1 MDAGAEPLDAA
12 VVDVTGSDASDAPEA
27 GVRDAGRVDGG
38 GSAGRNGCVF
48 AACLAQGAT
57 ASVQG
62 VTDGEGRMSVRIQ
75 PGASAGRFILEL
87 RFAPRRRRL
96 APRRELE
103 RKDPQRLA
111 AEVRAEGEAICFPA
125 DTVRGARVRVLD
137 ALGYGVP
144 NVPLQVIAEGL
155 FAASAA
161 PTDDTGATQVTARC
175 PSQPPG
181 VNEALTLRVVLVD
194 QPELQ
199 VDLAVGFDTAAPD
212 RITYLPTRV
221 GETQIAAGSVSPL
234 RLRATDRNDFPVP
247 GR

>member
-48 AACLAQGAT
+48 AACLGQGAT

-87 RFAPRRRRL
+87 RFAPPEDDASL
-96 APRRELE
+96 PAVSLSG
-103 RKDPQRLA
+103 KTYQRLA

-144 NVPLQVIAEGL
+144 NVP
-155 FAASAA
+155 F
-161 PTDDTGATQVTARC
+161 R
-175 PSQPPG
+175 
-181 VNEALTLRVVLVD
+181 
-194 QPELQ
+194 
-199 VDLAVGFDTAAPD
+199 
-212 RITYLPTRV
+212 
-221 GETQIAAGSVSPL
+221 
-234 RLRATDRNDFPVP
+234 
-247 GR
+247 